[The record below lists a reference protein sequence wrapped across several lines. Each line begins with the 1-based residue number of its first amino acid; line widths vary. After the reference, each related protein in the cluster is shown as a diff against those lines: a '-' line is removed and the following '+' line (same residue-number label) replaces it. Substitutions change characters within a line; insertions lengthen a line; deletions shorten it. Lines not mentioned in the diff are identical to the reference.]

1 MTETAHPEMVEVPTQ
16 LDAVRALEAVR
27 AHGGLIL
34 ERPAQVLTDRIA
46 HLEDEATGLA
56 AVCDEQHQELMARD
70 LCPGC
75 AATQTHDDGPE
86 AA

>member
-1 MTETAHPEMVEVPTQ
+1 MVDVPTH
-16 LDAVRALEAVR
+16 LDATRALEAIR
-27 AHGGLIL
+27 THGGLMC
-34 ERPAQVLTDRIA
+34 ERPALVLAERLT
-46 HLEDEATGLA
+46 HLEDEATVLA
-56 AVCDEQHQELMARD
+56 AVCDEQHQELMTRD